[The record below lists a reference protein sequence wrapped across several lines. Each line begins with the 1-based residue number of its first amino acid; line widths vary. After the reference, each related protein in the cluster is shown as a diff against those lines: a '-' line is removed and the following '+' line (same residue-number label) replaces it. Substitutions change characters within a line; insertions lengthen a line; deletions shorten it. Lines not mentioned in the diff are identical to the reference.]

1 MKIRISAKKLEEIL
15 DDVALKGKY
24 YNGTTGKNGQLS
36 NFAYV
41 ECWEHQELLQ
51 ISNADHSTVC
61 RINIDNIGI
70 LKAGTV
76 VFDIDKTIKY
86 LKPFGDTEV
95 VLEVTDYI
103 TITSETSTAK
113 IPKVLEHPAMTM
125 IAVIKDF
132 SIPTEGMPTFRKTTF
147 ESKVSVLVEDL
158 SVAIKACDAVNNAKY
173 KFETG
178 NNTFVISS
186 ERNNLDKF
194 ETTVDTI
201 ENIGEP
207 ATVEF
212 TGQFL
217 KFMKNS
223 VSVYMK
229 DDAPVLFVSRNRV
242 LMKAPYLER

>member
-41 ECWEHQELLQ
+41 ECWEHQELL
-51 ISNADHSTVC
+51 H
-61 RINIDNIGI
+61 NIGI